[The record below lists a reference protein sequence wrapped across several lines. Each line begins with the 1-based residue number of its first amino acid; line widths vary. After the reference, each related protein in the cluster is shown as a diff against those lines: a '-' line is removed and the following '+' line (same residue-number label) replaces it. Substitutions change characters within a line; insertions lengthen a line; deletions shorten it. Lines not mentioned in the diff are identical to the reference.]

1 LNPAQTALL
10 DRTGW
15 WHAVLVLLGA
25 LLPLFQSTAAAVAPE
40 DVIQQATAKMQSEL
54 RAREDTLASDPA
66 VLRELIDTI
75 LVPHFDFRRISR
87 LVLGKYW
94 RRASS
99 EQRQQFRIEFSELLI
114 RSYTNVL
121 VDNADAKIE
130 FLPPRRAASA
140 TDAVVK
146 SLVPQFGGPS
156 VSVDYMLALHN
167 DVWKVFDVRI
177 DGISLV
183 SNYRSSFTRQLRQ
196 DDLDT
201 LIADLAE
208 RNANN
213 RQIQQ

>member
-1 LNPAQTALL
+1 METIESGAA
-10 DRTGW
+10 RTGW
-15 WHAVLVLLGA
+15 RAMLVLLGG

-54 RAREDTLASDPA
+54 RARESALASDPA
-66 VLRELIDTI
+66 VLRELIDSI
-75 LVPHFDFRRISR
+75 LVPHFDFGRISR

-99 EQRQQFRIEFSELLI
+99 DQRQQFRIEFSELLI

-121 VDNADAKIE
+121 VDNADAKIK
-130 FLPPRRAASA
+130 FLPPRREASA
-140 TDAVVK
+140 TNALVK

-156 VSVDYMLALHN
+156 VSVDYMLALRN
-167 DVWKVFDVRI
+167 DAWKVFDVRI

-183 SNYRSSFTRQLRQ
+183 SNYRSSFSRQLRQ

-201 LIADLAE
+201 LIGDLAE
-208 RNANN
+208 RNARN
-213 RQIQQ
+213 RQVSQ